1 MPYLQVVQRG
11 ALMSTYPVVY
21 PAPGYRVTYQAG
33 LYQSLARQCRVL
45 CLQRQPAFLVV
56 YPEVY
61 PEVGCRY
68 PAPLVSVIYSRRYRR
83 SIWVLVELAVQCY
96 STANSSSMCTLL

>member
-1 MPYLQVVQRG
+1 MPYLLVVQPG

-21 PAPGYRVTYQAG
+21 QAPGYRVTYQAG
-33 LYQSLARQCRVL
+33 SYQSPARQCRVL
-45 CLQRQPAFLVV
+45 CLQRQLACLVF
-56 YPEVY
+56 Y

-83 SIWVLVELAVQCY
+83 FILELSELVVQCY
-96 STANSSSMCTLL
+96 STDNNSSMCTLL